1 MNEPEPRGAFR
12 RPALPTPPVIDI
24 PEPRRSGSPGATV
37 FKLCL
42 LAAVAAL
49 GWTYREPLTSF
60 TSAIKKSYRMAFAQP
75 GTNASRTTAAKPKPA
90 QPAQPPGQTSAF
102 SVNEPQSARAQPR
115 PVKTVQ
121 PQSLGR
127 LELKS
132 RGPAADVTWP
142 SVVTVENTPEVKIIT
157 EDAEARKFVYQTAN
171 YEFQSDSL
179 VGSDAVREFSR
190 VFEAAFRANCLLPL
204 NYRPTPEQGRERFVA
219 RIFSTDTAYY
229 VAGGIY
235 GSAGLYSREQ
245 GAMLVPVRS
254 IGMKVVNG
262 RMQTDRTEATEVLIH
277 EITHQMM
284 NAWLPRLPLWFIEGS
299 ADYMAMAD
307 YVHGRFTMSQPQ
319 DRLRAYINRRQPGLR
334 NKAVVL
340 APPELMEMTP
350 SQWSQAITSKAASA
364 RQNYLSAAM
373 LVYYF
378 YHLEGRGKAT
388 EVKAFLAAVEEGM
401 PERLAT
407 EKHLLHGRSAEEL
420 QVDMANAFAA
430 KGLTIIYDSRGLK
443 HWKPLPQP
451 KSVATANSAGN

>member
-1 MNEPEPRGAFR
+1 
-12 RPALPTPPVIDI
+12 VIDI
-24 PEPRRSGSPGATV
+24 PEPRRSGSPAAAV

-60 TSAIKKSYRMAFAQP
+60 TNAIKKSYRMAFAQP
-75 GTNASRTTAAKPKPA
+75 GANASRMTPAVRPDKPEPPPPA
-90 QPAQPPGQTSAF
+90 LPPGQTNASGGNAPPP
-102 SVNEPQSARAQPR
+102 SQAQPR

-132 RGPAADVTWP
+132 RGPAASATWP
-142 SVVTVENTPEVKIIT
+142 SVVSVENTPEVKIVT

-204 NYRPTPEQGRERFVA
+204 SYRPTPEQGRERFVA
-219 RIFSTDTAYY
+219 RIFSTDVSYLA
-229 VAGGIY
+229 AGGIY
-235 GSAGLYSREQ
+235 GSAGLYNREQ
-245 GAMLVPVRS
+245 AAMLLPVRS

-262 RMQTDRTEATEVLIH
+262 RMQTDKTEATEVLIH

-299 ADYMAMAD
+299 AEYMAMAD
-307 YVHGRFTMSQPQ
+307 YVHGRFMMSQPQ

-334 NKAVVL
+334 NKAIVL
-340 APPELMEMTP
+340 ALPELMEMTP

-378 YHLEGRGKAT
+378 YHLEGRGKAV
-388 EVKAFLAAVEEGM
+388 EVKAFLAALEEGM

-407 EKHLLHGRSAEEL
+407 EKYLLHGRSPEEL
-420 QVDMANAFAA
+420 QADVANAFAA
-430 KGLTIIYDSRGLK
+430 KGLTIIYDSRGLR

-451 KSVATANSAGN
+451 KSVATATAAGH